1 MIDFDPASLG
11 LGTIAALAGA
21 AFVAGFIDAIAGGG
35 GLVTVPALLATGL
48 PTHLALGTNKGQSV
62 FGATASVASF
72 ARRGAIDRARAAPAF
87 ALALVGAFAGA
98 AAQLAVPKEPLRPV
112 ALALLVAAAAIV
124 ALRPLLLRKRTAEPR
139 TPSASPVTAGL
150 IAFGLGVYDGFF
162 GPGTGT
168 LLMIA
173 YVTFLGDPMTAASGN
188 AKVANFASNLA
199 SVVLFA
205 WRGTVLWK
213 ISLPMALGNALG
225 AALGVRVALKRGDDF
240 IRVVLLVVV
249 IALVAKLAWDIAR
262 GST

>member
-11 LGTIAALAGA
+11 VGTIAALAGA
-21 AFVAGFIDAIAGGG
+21 AFVAGFVDAIAGGG
-35 GLVTVPALLATGL
+35 GLVTVPAILAAGL

-72 ARRGAIDRARAAPAF
+72 ARRGTIDRARAGPAF
-87 ALALVGAFAGA
+87 VLALAGAFAGA

-124 ALRPLLLRKRTAEPR
+124 ALRPLLLRKRATEPR
-139 TPSASPVTAGL
+139 DVTPSPITAGL

-199 SVVLFA
+199 SVILFA

-249 IALVAKLAWDIAR
+249 IALVAKLAWDILR
-262 GST
+262 G